1 LYSPYQKPKKCWK
14 CGGFKV
20 WSPQYNKWICPQC
33 YKPTQAYPSPAYP
46 QSAYPQSAYPQQYGY
61 TPQYNYPQRPYS
73 TPQRPY
79 PTYSGTSPM
88 YRRPSYP
95 AYQTPQLYLPASP
108 IGNKLCIY
116 CGATMKEDELICP
129 KCMQRALLV

>member
-1 LYSPYQKPKKCWK
+1 MGNTLYSPYQKPKKCWK

-20 WSPQYNKWICPQC
+20 WSSQYNKWICPQC
-33 YKPTQAYPSPAYP
+33 HKPAQAYPYPAYP
-46 QSAYPQSAYPQQYGY
+46 QYGYAPQYGGPQYGY
-61 TPQYNYPQRPYS
+61 APQYRG
-73 TPQRPY
+73 PQRPY
-79 PTYSGTSPM
+79 PTYSGTSAM

-95 AYQTPQLYLPASP
+95 VYQATQRYLPASP

-116 CGATMKEDELICP
+116 CGATMKEDELVCP